1 MAVKEDMEYSIRP
14 EAVDTGLNTFYLKVK
29 NKGKEK
35 INDAVVRLNT
45 LDAYALNISGTGE
58 KVRSLEPGK
67 EKEFKF
73 QAWANSTG
81 AAFAS
86 IDGVSGKDG
95 KKIHRESFAFTL
107 KAGRDTARIF
117 SLFALSYPYSPIDK
131 KLKCEAAIEAMAE
144 SRGLSLEFWLEP
156 PAGQNTMLGSVKM
169 KDMKKREMVSYSAEF
184 TPENEGIHA
193 VHAYLYEGARRI
205 GHKMIYVH
213 VKEGERDRE
222 FTGE

>member
-1 MAVKEDMEYSIRP
+1 MAVKEDMEYYIYP
-14 EAVDTGLNTFYLKVK
+14 AKIDTGLNTLSLKIK

-35 INDAVVRLNT
+35 IKDAVARLNT

-58 KVRSLEPGK
+58 KVKSLEPGK
-67 EKEFKF
+67 EKELKF

-81 AAFAS
+81 AVFAS
-86 IDGVSGKDG
+86 IDGVSDEGG

-107 KAGRDTARIF
+107 QAGRDTARIF
-117 SLFALSYPYSPIDK
+117 SLFALSYPYSPVDK

-156 PAGQNTMLGSVKM
+156 PAGQNTILGSVKI

-193 VHAYLYEGARRI
+193 VHAYLYKGSGRI
-205 GHKMIYVH
+205 GHKLVYVH